1 MRALAAIA
9 AAVLIAGSL
18 AAQEPATGSAEPE
31 AAPAGAEGT
40 TSGARQIIEVRLPP
54 RDVLRDTL
62 LVVLGGVITGA
73 VGLVAGWLLFRHERK
88 ERKRTIAAV
97 LAAEL
102 NHILS
107 AVDAS
112 IEASDDQPRLAIE
125 GLRVLE
131 SRNRVHKAVLPQIG
145 ELGVHNANAIVNLYY
160 VVELVARIANSID
173 LVRTSTTGGPG
184 RAQFSDCFKLAEQ
197 LRGDTRELY
206 RSLITQFL
214 PGEQITKE
222 IEGARDDGRS
232 ERSSS

>member
-18 AAQEPATGSAEPE
+18 AAQEPATGSGEPE

-73 VGLVAGWLLFRHERK
+73 VGLLAGSLLFRRERK
-88 ERKRTIAAV
+88 EKRRTIAAV

-107 AVDAS
+107 AVEAS
-112 IEASDDQPRLAIE
+112 IEE
-125 GLRVLE
+125 E
-131 SRNRVHKAVLPQIG
+131 SRITAAVIEQSVKRWISTWENRTL
-145 ELGVHNANAIVNLYY
+145 
-160 VVELVARIANSID
+160 
-173 LVRTSTTGGPG
+173 
-184 RAQFSDCFKLAEQ
+184 
-197 LRGDTRELY
+197 ELY
-206 RSLITQFL
+206 FASYHPDFVSRYHDTQAAWRRNRQRVIGNAQWISLEMTEFQIVSQNSDNIEVQFWL
-214 PGEQITKE
+214 SYASPTY
-222 IEGARDDGRS
+222 RDDTLKKLLLRKEAGAWLIVEEINLVVRS
-232 ERSSS
+232 

>member
-18 AAQEPATGSAEPE
+18 AAQEPATGSGEPE

-73 VGLVAGWLLFRHERK
+73 VGLLAGSLLFRRERK
-88 ERKRTIAAV
+88 EKRRTIAAV

-107 AVDAS
+107 AVEAS
-112 IEASDDQPRLAIE
+112 IEASDNQPLDAIE

-131 SRNRVHKAVLPQIG
+131 KRDRVHKAVLPQIG
-145 ELGVHNANAIVNLYY
+145 ELGVQNANAIINLYY
-160 VVELVARIANSID
+160 VVELVVRAANSVD
-173 LVRTSTTGGPG
+173 LTGAPATRLG
-184 RAQFSDCFKLAEQ
+184 RVQMSDCFKLARE

-214 PGEQITKE
+214 TGEQITKD
-222 IEGARDDGRS
+222 IEAAGRPQS
-232 ERSSS
+232 K